1 LINEDEFYDLII
13 KKEKNF
19 AKVMKLIRN
28 IDKDNN
34 GYVTITELEDI
45 LKICYPE
52 L

>member
-1 LINEDEFYDLII
+1 MSEASIYNILSESEMKYVQ
-13 KKEKNF
+13 
-19 AKVMKLIRN
+19 VMRIIRN

-34 GYVTITELEDI
+34 GYVTITELDDI